1 MLGFD
6 FGTRRIGVAVGQ
18 TITRTATPLCVLT
31 AQEGAPHWPEI
42 AKLIERWGPTGL
54 IVGLPLHMDGAE
66 QDLTRAARRFGNR
79 LHGRFG
85 LPVFWQDERLTSAAA
100 EWEMAEAARYGT
112 HTKHDVD
119 SMAATLIVEAWLTE
133 NQNERTETHD

>member
-1 MLGFD
+1 MGFD
-6 FGTRRIGVAVGQ
+6 FGTRRIGVAIGQ
-18 TITRTATPLCVLT
+18 TITRTATPLCVLA
-31 AQEGAPHWPEI
+31 AQDGAPHWPEI
-42 AKLIERWGPTGL
+42 AKLIEMWGPTGL

-100 EWEMAEAARYGT
+100 EWEMAEAARYGA

-119 SMAATLIVEAWLTE
+119 SIAATLIVESWLAQ
-133 NQNERTETHD
+133 NQNERTQTHD